1 MKNGNPS
8 PRLVQL
14 EDVHWSVR
22 PSSLDSGMTT
32 SANVDAVILAAGQSS
47 RMGEPKSLLEMGSE
61 TFLERTIHM
70 LKFAG
75 CRYIVAVVNGAD
87 DWTERL
93 ADATGAAIVINDN
106 PESQQIDSLRL
117 GIRALPHD
125 WDAVAVLPVDIPLI
139 ADSTAK
145 TIIDTVRAERPELTL
160 PFHNGV
166 AGHPVV
172 IGRQLEQEVMEQQW
186 EEGVRSLIM
195 SHGRNLREVKVVDPA
210 ILIDIDSK
218 EDYWRYV
225 QEKNR

>member
-1 MKNGNPS
+1 M
-8 PRLVQL
+8 
-14 EDVHWSVR
+14 D
-22 PSSLDSGMTT
+22 TA
-32 SANVDAVILAAGQSS
+32 ANVDAVILAAGQSS
-47 RMGEPKSLLEMGSE
+47 RMEQPKPLLEVGNE

-70 LKFAG
+70 LQFGG
-75 CRYIVAVVNGAD
+75 CRYIVAVVNQED
-87 DWTERL
+87 DWTQRL
-93 ADATGAAIVINDN
+93 ADATGAQIVVNDQPN
-106 PESQQIDSLRL
+106 TQQIDSLRM
-117 GIRALPHD
+117 GVRALPED

-139 ADSTAK
+139 ADETVKAL
-145 TIIDTVRAERPELTL
+145 IDVVRAEKPPLTL

-172 IGRQLEQEVMEQQW
+172 LGRQLEHEIFDEKW

-195 SHGRNLREVKVVDPA
+195 THARDLREVKVVDPG